1 MTDQTPS
8 SATAPTTG
16 SAPAATTTSAT
27 VTGPT
32 ETTDTTD
39 TTAPTTATSAPTAT
53 GPASTPPTTAPSPV
67 RPLTRRALLTGLGAG
82 AGLVAAAGTAQALG
96 LPLGSL
102 AGSSVGSSVGSSRGP
117 AAGLLPDRPSVTHGV
132 ASGDVSADGAL
143 IWARA
148 DRPARMIVET
158 SADPSFSR
166 TRVFRGRDV
175 LGPGSDGTG
184 RLRVAGLR
192 PGRDRDVHYRV
203 ILEDAETELRS
214 DPVTGVFRTA
224 PTTPST
230 VRIHWSGDVAGQGF
244 GINPDVGGMF
254 CWSTMA
260 DRSPDLFIH
269 SGDTV
274 YADGPIGDSTTQPD
288 GRVWRNVTTEAKSAV
303 AQTLDQFRGQH
314 AYNLLDDNYRR
325 FNSRVAQVVQWD
337 DHETVNNWYPGEVLD
352 NPAYTV
358 RDVDTLAARGFQAF
372 HEWQPLDRRR
382 AVDGRVYRRIAYGPL
397 VDVFVLDMRSYKD
410 ANPLTSPTATAP
422 GHILGDAQTEWLIRE
437 VNASTATWKLIAN
450 DLPLGIVVPDGESDR
465 EGVANGGPGAPVGR
479 EAEIG
484 RVLSGIRDVP
494 NVVWLTADVHY
505 TAAHHYSPDRA
516 AFQDF
521 SPFWEFV
528 SGPLNA
534 GGFGPNDM
542 DPTFGPE
549 VVYVHAPGKD
559 HANSSPLDDFQH
571 FGEIEVDGDSRELTV
586 RLFTTRGT
594 ELWGTTLRPR

>member
-39 TTAPTTATSAPTAT
+39 TTAPTTATSAPSAT

-102 AGSSVGSSVGSSRGP
+102 AGSSVGSSRGP

-203 ILEDAETELRS
+203 ILEDAETGLRS

-274 YADGPIGDSTTQPD
+274 YADGPIGDSTTLPD

-437 VNASTATWKLIAN
+437 VN
-450 DLPLGIVVPDGESDR
+450 
-465 EGVANGGPGAPVGR
+465 
-479 EAEIG
+479 
-484 RVLSGIRDVP
+484 
-494 NVVWLTADVHY
+494 
-505 TAAHHYSPDRA
+505 YSPDRA